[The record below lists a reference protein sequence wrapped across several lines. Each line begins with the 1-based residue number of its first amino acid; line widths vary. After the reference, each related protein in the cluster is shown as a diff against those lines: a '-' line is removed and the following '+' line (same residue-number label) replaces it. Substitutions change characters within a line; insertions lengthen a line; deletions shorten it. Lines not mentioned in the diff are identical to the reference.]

1 MGKQNPHGMLG
12 VGGEEMRRKIGGVLL
27 AVALVVS
34 LVASSGCAMLR
45 ARAGEPAET
54 PKVNP
59 APPADQL
66 VKVTLYF
73 ADSQAQYLKP
83 EVREVPAGNASL
95 PDLVIQE
102 LIKGPTTPGLG
113 ITIPREARLVSSVK
127 VEKGVA
133 FVNFNKEFQTRHW
146 GGSAGELMTVYSL
159 VNSLT
164 ELEGIQAVVFL
175 VEGERLDTLGHLDLT
190 VPVKRDENLIAK

>member
-1 MGKQNPHGMLG
+1 ML
-12 VGGEEMRRKIGGVLL
+12 RKIAGAMLVL
-27 AVALVVS
+27 A
-34 LVASSGCAMLR
+34 LVASPVFVSGCTLTG
-45 ARAGEPAET
+45 ARAGGAGET

-59 APPADQL
+59 SPPPDQM
-66 VKVTLYF
+66 VKLTLYF
-73 ADSQAQYLKP
+73 ADSQAQYVVP
-83 EVREVPAGNASL
+83 EVREVPRGNAPL

-133 FVNFNKEFQTRHW
+133 YVNFNKEFQTKHW
-146 GGSAGELMTVYSL
+146 GGSAGEMMTVFSI

-164 ELEGIQAVVFL
+164 ELEGVRAVVFL
-175 VEGERLDTLGHLDLT
+175 VEGERLETLGHLDLT
-190 VPVKRDENLIAK
+190 RPVERWQDLIGK